1 MKKDIIKLLFYEKI
15 DQNSIISRKTKINVN
30 FVNNFGLKIRL
41 FSFFIKIFINIF

>member
-15 DQNSIISRKTKINVN
+15 DQNSISRKTKIKVN